1 MGDSP
6 YGPFKD
12 PIGKPLI
19 SGKYDSID
27 PTVFIDDDGQAYLY
41 WGNPN
46 MWYAKL
52 NEDMIS
58 LKGEITKDTNLTKE
72 NRGNVH
78 FQEGPWI
85 YKRGKQYYMAYASTC
100 CPEGI
105 GYAMGDTPT
114 GPWVFKGI
122 S

>member
-1 MGDSP
+1 MLVGDSP

-78 FQEGPWI
+78 FQEGP
-85 YKRGKQYYMAYASTC
+85 
-100 CPEGI
+100 
-105 GYAMGDTPT
+105 
-114 GPWVFKGI
+114 
-122 S
+122 